1 MAQYAPSLPWRIP
14 KATEFVLA
22 VVGVF
27 SLQQVMEGYLF
38 FQDKIPLPESIRPFL
53 ETVRKLIEETYT
65 MLVQAHSPSELL
77 FVIIVVALTPA
88 ICEELLFRG
97 LIQKNMTLATNKKW
111 GFVFTGIIFGL
122 YHVNPFL
129 IVPLVGLGILF
140 GFFMARS
147 ETILI
152 PMAAHFINN
161 LVSVIGVYYESDIKD
176 SSALSMFNS
185 LSDYSATFVLSTTDR
200 FWDHLSYRD
209 VFLLAGDFRIPC
221 SGRPRGIRM
230 MCAHCHSVNTEAA
243 LFCAACGYALR
254 AHDVVE
260 CENHSGTNAI
270 GICVVCGKPV
280 CGDCSVAREN
290 KLYCDDVA
298 HSQLTTA
305 HTKLG
310 DVATEFEADMI
321 DKKSFFERGTGT
333 SVFHEKV
340 FPFLL
345 LTDNR
350 SVSIFVKTESIE
362 EARRLIEE
370 MDLEEFLIH
379 EGVRP

>member
-1 MAQYAPSLPWRIP
+1 MDEHGEHSTDFPGVEKPAAAAFPETGVVRMNPLGFVALALAAIFFLYQIVGGGITLLLFGQSVTNDNVQWMRVATMLAQIIFLLVPTVILMKIQHGSTRSSLPWRVP

-53 ETVRKLIEETYT
+53 ETIRKMIEETYT

-97 LIQKNMTLATNKKW
+97 LIQKNLTLVTNKKW
-111 GFVFTGIIFGL
+111 GFIFTGIIFGL

-152 PMAAHFINN
+152 PMVAHFINN

-185 LSDYSATFVLSTTDR
+185 LSDYSATFVLST
-200 FWDHLSYRD
+200 
-209 VFLLAGDFRIPC
+209 
-221 SGRPRGIRM
+221 
-230 MCAHCHSVNTEAA
+230 
-243 LFCAACGYALR
+243 
-254 AHDVVE
+254 
-260 CENHSGTNAI
+260 AI
-270 GICVVCGKPV
+270 GFGI
-280 CGDCSVAREN
+280 
-290 KLYCDDVA
+290 
-298 HSQLTTA
+298 
-305 HTKLG
+305 
-310 DVATEFEADMI
+310 I
-321 DKKSFFERGTGT
+321 
-333 SVFHEKV
+333 
-340 FPFLL
+340 
-345 LTDNR
+345 
-350 SVSIFVKTESIE
+350 
-362 EARRLIEE
+362 
-370 MDLEEFLIH
+370 FLIAMYFYWQVTSGYH
-379 EGVRP
+379 ATVGREASV

>member
-1 MAQYAPSLPWRIP
+1 MDDLGENNTGLPAAEKSALQEIGVMRMNPLGFVALALAAIFFLYQVVGGGITLLLFGQSVTNENVQWMRVATMLAQIIFLLIPTLMLMKVQHGSVRLSLPSRIP

-53 ETVRKLIEETYT
+53 ETVRKMIEETYT

-97 LIQKNMTLATNKKW
+97 LIQKNLTFATNKKW
-111 GFVFTGIIFGL
+111 GFIFTGIIFGL

-161 LVSVIGVYYESDIKD
+161 LVSVIGVYYGPDIKD
-176 SSALSMFNS
+176 SSALSMFDS
-185 LSDYSATFVLSTTDR
+185 LSDYSATFVLSTTVG
-200 FWDHLSYRD
+200 FGII
-209 VFLLAGDFRIPC
+209 FLVTMYFYWQVT
-221 SGRPRGIRM
+221 SGF
-230 MCAHCHSVNTEAA
+230 HVSVGREA
-243 LFCAACGYALR
+243 
-254 AHDVVE
+254 
-260 CENHSGTNAI
+260 
-270 GICVVCGKPV
+270 
-280 CGDCSVAREN
+280 SV
-290 KLYCDDVA
+290 
-298 HSQLTTA
+298 
-305 HTKLG
+305 
-310 DVATEFEADMI
+310 
-321 DKKSFFERGTGT
+321 
-333 SVFHEKV
+333 
-340 FPFLL
+340 
-345 LTDNR
+345 
-350 SVSIFVKTESIE
+350 
-362 EARRLIEE
+362 
-370 MDLEEFLIH
+370 
-379 EGVRP
+379 

>member
-1 MAQYAPSLPWRIP
+1 MPGLVDEHVENNTGLPAVEKSAVAAFLETGTLRMNPLGFVVLALAAIFFLYQVVGGGITLLLFGQSITNDNVQWMRVATMLAQIVFLLIPTLILMRVQHGSICPTLPWRIP

-53 ETVRKLIEETYT
+53 EAVRKLIEETYA

-97 LIQKNMTLATNKKW
+97 LIQKNLTLATNKKW

-152 PMAAHFINN
+152 PMAAHFMNN

-185 LSDYSATFVLSTTDR
+185 LSDYSATFVLSTTIG
-200 FWDHLSYRD
+200 F
-209 VFLLAGDFRIPC
+209 
-221 SGRPRGIRM
+221 GI
-230 MCAHCHSVNTEAA
+230 
-243 LFCAACGYALR
+243 
-254 AHDVVE
+254 
-260 CENHSGTNAI
+260 I
-270 GICVVCGKPV
+270 
-280 CGDCSVAREN
+280 
-290 KLYCDDVA
+290 
-298 HSQLTTA
+298 
-305 HTKLG
+305 
-310 DVATEFEADMI
+310 
-321 DKKSFFERGTGT
+321 
-333 SVFHEKV
+333 
-340 FPFLL
+340 
-345 LTDNR
+345 
-350 SVSIFVKTESIE
+350 
-362 EARRLIEE
+362 
-370 MDLEEFLIH
+370 FLITMYFYWQVTSGFRASAGH
-379 EGVRP
+379 EASV

>member
-1 MAQYAPSLPWRIP
+1 MDEQSENNIGLPFVEKSTVAAFPEAGVLRMNPLGFVVLALAAIFFLYQVVGGGITLLLFGQSVTEDNVQWMRVATMLAQIIFLLVPTLILMRFQHGSARPSLPWRAP

-53 ETVRKLIEETYT
+53 ETIRKLIEETYT
-65 MLVQAHSPSELL
+65 MLVQAHSISELF

-97 LIQKNMTLATNKKW
+97 LIQKNLTLATSKKW

-129 IVPLVGLGILF
+129 IVPLVALGVLF

-161 LVSVIGVYYESDIKD
+161 LVSVIGVYYEADIKD

-185 LSDYSATFVLSTTDR
+185 LSDYSATFALTTTIG
-200 FWDHLSYRD
+200 FGI
-209 VFLLAGDFRIPC
+209 VFLITMYFYWQVT
-221 SGRPRGIRM
+221 SGLHAP
-230 MCAHCHSVNTEAA
+230 
-243 LFCAACGYALR
+243 
-254 AHDVVE
+254 
-260 CENHSGTNAI
+260 
-270 GICVVCGKPV
+270 
-280 CGDCSVAREN
+280 VARE
-290 KLYCDDVA
+290 V
-298 HSQLTTA
+298 
-305 HTKLG
+305 
-310 DVATEFEADMI
+310 
-321 DKKSFFERGTGT
+321 
-333 SVFHEKV
+333 SV
-340 FPFLL
+340 
-345 LTDNR
+345 
-350 SVSIFVKTESIE
+350 
-362 EARRLIEE
+362 
-370 MDLEEFLIH
+370 
-379 EGVRP
+379 